1 MARSKSSCLH
11 TRITL
16 GHYMRTST
24 SFRLPILYP
33 QRVSKT
39 TVIYNQCSTA
49 RQRFISTGVT
59 ARRGFVDILKKATLG
74 KPRASNK
81 IPSRAI
87 KNPRGT
93 HHQAPA
99 DRDKIFGG

>member
-74 KPRASNK
+74 KP
-81 IPSRAI
+81 
-87 KNPRGT
+87 
-93 HHQAPA
+93 
-99 DRDKIFGG
+99 